1 MDHTTELIKKFQEYS
16 VVKNEIIKNDVIL
29 QQEIVERLKEMSKKE
44 FFMSIVN
51 TNPKNNKKF
60 SFKYIQDDGDLIEF
74 LEDYSVLNGFFKFLP
89 TYKTKRIKELNK
101 NVEECG
107 IIVRQIIEQ
116 FNPLIK
122 NIIAKNFLK
131 RYSYISNNYGE
142 LFAGGINGLVSS
154 IYKFDCSKNV
164 KFITHAYRW
173 IIYYIYREMDDVVK
187 TYNDKLYD
195 DDSFFDTLQVDETF
209 EENMINNAE
218 IDKLKKIDLLDK
230 YEERLLE
237 LVLVEKIKL
246 EDIDK
251 VVNKINLYLNDDMS
265 ILADYIKA

>member
-1 MDHTTELIKKFQEYS
+1 MDNTTELIKKFQEYS
-16 VVKNEIIKNDVIL
+16 AIKHDIIKKDLILQEEIINRL
-29 QQEIVERLKEMSKKE
+29 QDMSKKE

-60 SFKYIQDDGDLIEF
+60 SFKYIQDNGDLVEF
-74 LEDYSVLNGFFKFLP
+74 LEDYSILNGFFKFLP
-89 TYKTKRIKELNK
+89 TYKNKRIPELNK
-101 NVEECG
+101 NVDESSV
-107 IIVRQIIEQ
+107 IVRKIIDQ

-131 RYSYISNNYGE
+131 KYSYISNNYGE

-195 DDSFFDTLQVDETF
+195 DDSFFDTIQVDETF
-209 EENMINNAE
+209 EDNMINNAE
-218 IDKLKKIDLLDK
+218 IDKIKRIDILDK
-230 YEERLLE
+230 YEEKLLE
-237 LVLVEKIKL
+237 MSLVEKIKL
-246 EDIDK
+246 EDIEK
-251 VVNKINLYLNDDMS
+251 VTKKINLYLNNDET
-265 ILADYIKA
+265 ILSEYIKA